1 MLTKTFFTKNARKL
15 VLALSATTLLAFNSN
30 AQCLTTD
37 LDITTGVQNGTVLS
51 NTPDPHWDIT
61 YVQTP
66 IAGYPN
72 PITPPTDAYV
82 TSNPSHWDRMSRTVG
97 GSTQLI
103 SWISL
108 NNTYATPGYPIEA
121 DQTISYERRF
131 SVCEEGEF
139 TFNLEILND
148 NYILNIEIES
158 QTASPV
164 VYPLYGG
171 QTPTNANTHT
181 QLPGGLLT
189 LNPTQSLAAGDY
201 VLRIN
206 VVNAYVY
213 TTYYH
218 DNPTGLSAYGSI
230 TSSSGSLIDDQNPE
244 CEDYECSNC
253 SSQCYWKVDGN
264 FINGNNI
271 FGTLNSYSVNIQT
284 EGHERGILTPGGSN
298 ASDPTAG
305 RFGWNTM
312 SPTARLHVD
321 CINGNEDGSG
331 TSDIRFENLEAGEG
345 YVLVIDDAGYV
356 YNTYMSVSDLSG
368 MAQELRTEKNKNDEL
383 QKRVDALTARV
394 GMLEQNTTGA
404 DNLSNLNNKLYQN
417 TPNPFDK
424 STTIK
429 YSIKSMNNSA
439 YIIVYDLN
447 GRELNKTAV
456 EGDGS
461 ITIDDNTLT
470 PGMYLYSLV
479 IDGVAVDTKRMVLS
493 K

>member
-1 MLTKTFFTKNARKL
+1 MKFNLSKL
-15 VLALSATTLLAFNSN
+15 LQLS
-30 AQCLTTD
+30 
-37 LDITTGVQNGTVLS
+37 I
-51 NTPDPHWDIT
+51 I
-61 YVQTP
+61 P
-66 IAGYPN
+66 IA
-72 PITPPTDAYV
+72 
-82 TSNPSHWDRMSRTVG
+82 
-97 GSTQLI
+97 L
-103 SWISL
+103 
-108 NNTYATPGYPIEA
+108 
-121 DQTISYERRF
+121 
-131 SVCEEGEF
+131 
-139 TFNLEILND
+139 
-148 NYILNIEIES
+148 
-158 QTASPV
+158 TA
-164 VYPLYGG
+164 
-171 QTPTNANTHT
+171 
-181 QLPGGLLT
+181 
-189 LNPTQSLAAGDY
+189 
-201 VLRIN
+201 
-206 VVNAYVY
+206 
-213 TTYYH
+213 
-218 DNPTGLSAYGSI
+218 I
-230 TSSSGSLIDDQNPE
+230 TSSQSFAQCNVNTLDISTGYYNGSNITSGNTDPNWYITDRTGDYGSTPASPFNAIVENNAVYSFSGHADYLVAAVGQAATGITATQNSSLTYAREFRLCDTGTFAFNLNIYDDDYVTAIAIDGVSLSITQTVSLSNYTGAVWTPSIPNQFLTAGTHTLEITVESNYNLQPSQQPNAIGLLVDGTLTDVYSNTSIVNDQDSSCAGYDCNPIDTTG
-244 CEDYECSNC
+244 CDDL
-253 SSQCYWKVDGN
+253 CYWRVIGN
-264 FINGNNI
+264 NINGGNNI

-298 ASDPTAG
+298 ATDATAG

-331 TSDIRFENLEAGEG
+331 TSDIRFENLESGEG
-345 YVLVIDDAGYV
+345 YILVIDDAGYV